1 MATCQADLT
10 YTIQV
15 TADQIEIAALAQHD
29 RGSGLFSLSCSDIL
43 TIHLDQPIG
52 SRRVVDASSGQIVEL
67 LR

>member
-15 TADQIEIAALAQHD
+15 TSDQIEIAAQAQHD
-29 RGSGLFSLSCSDIL
+29 RGSGLFSLDCSDIL
-43 TIHLDQPIG
+43 TVHLDEPID
-52 SRRVVDASSGQIVEL
+52 SRPLVDLSSGEIVEL